1 MQKANLSYSALQ
13 DCLQQLERLDLMK
26 VHPDTL
32 EYATTEK
39 GVTFLVKWRQL
50 QEFLTPEEKV
60 SIRTQRNPPKF

>member
-13 DCLQQLERLDLMK
+13 DCLRQLEQLDL
-26 VHPDTL
+26 VALRPDTL